1 MSLLCQ
7 FPTSVIRFIKRDNFS
22 ELILEFVFML
32 FVELWLF
39 YFGNF
44 FRDGAAL
51 FTCMMAG

>member
-1 MSLLCQ
+1 MLLLCQ